1 MMKICSTEFV
11 YHVSLNPE
19 MENRTR
25 IIEEG
30 LRPLSD
36 FPDSDRWKQLEEQM
50 PDFYKNLYEML
61 AKPILKRDYENSGIF
76 VSPIDFQKLPK
87 SFMYN
92 KDRFELPVERL
103 DPEYCVLTWVIDE
116 ERISLPLTAAN
127 LEMCAEIWTTDMV
140 EKWFAKDNTKI
151 FFYVPQIA
159 VYQPGG
165 IKVFPGDFQHFE
177 S

>member
-61 AKPILKRDYENSGIF
+61 AKPILKRDYEKSGIF

-103 DPEYCVLTWVIDE
+103 DPEYCVLTWVM
-116 ERISLPLTAAN
+116 SP
-127 LEMCAEIWTTDMV
+127 
-140 EKWFAKDNTKI
+140 
-151 FFYVPQIA
+151 
-159 VYQPGG
+159 
-165 IKVFPGDFQHFE
+165 
-177 S
+177 